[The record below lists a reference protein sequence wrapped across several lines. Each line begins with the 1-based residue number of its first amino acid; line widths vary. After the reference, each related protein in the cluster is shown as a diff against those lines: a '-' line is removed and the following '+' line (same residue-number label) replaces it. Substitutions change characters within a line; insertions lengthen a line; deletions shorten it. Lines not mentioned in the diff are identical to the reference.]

1 MHLQLIFFF
10 FIGELIVLIIPIS
23 LAAVV
28 LIIIFILVVLVAL
41 FKLRCYD
48 RLMGKNGNYRMRPD
62 GDNNTINTNG
72 VENLH
77 FELPVQGNSKE
88 EQI

>member
-1 MHLQLIFFF
+1 
-10 FIGELIVLIIPIS
+10 
-23 LAAVV
+23 
-28 LIIIFILVVLVAL
+28 
-41 FKLRCYD
+41 
-48 RLMGKNGNYRMRPD
+48 MGKNGNYRMRQD